1 MCVVL
6 GFLIAQTNGR
16 LYLFLVV
23 LALVLLFEEG
33 VYILCNANFVI
44 SIRKWEEMT
53 FCTMLGLVLALEREK
68 RRAVCAVLSF
78 GVNT

>member
-33 VYILCNANFVI
+33 VYISCNANFVI
-44 SIRKWEEMT
+44 SIRK